1 MPDYFV
7 KVHNPLADKE
17 SRLMEFDEL
26 ILHTSRAVSRPPPP
40 ARAAADRRRD
50 GWRAG
55 RRVVARARGSSRRA
69 DKEKPTEGARDW
81 ASRGLPDRV
90 SRGMAIAAPSVG
102 LPLCSPAA

>member
-69 DKEKPTEGARDW
+69 
-81 ASRGLPDRV
+81 
-90 SRGMAIAAPSVG
+90 
-102 LPLCSPAA
+102 